1 MKHSNFILLL
11 AFVLLIIVLFV
22 APGAE
27 AFGKHVFTSE
37 SSVDCAKFPDAPA
50 CQDTPDVDP
59 TSTDLETCT
68 PSNGVWSI
76 AGEGA
81 QGRSKLN
88 SPCCQ
93 PPNYSVAKNY
103 KTCDSALGDSAID
116 QCIKN
121 CCKFTEAEANN
132 YDASWYPMAR
142 CACSM
147 WCNNQNVPH
156 FAKYGTAVHYISGD
170 LAEAKTG
177 DSSDFIGG
185 GGDFSGGV

>member
-1 MKHSNFILLL
+1 MEHSTVILLL
-11 AFVLLIIVLFV
+11 AVTLLLVVLIFGSG
-22 APGAE
+22 PE
-27 AFGKHVFTSE
+27 AFGEHIYTAE
-37 SSVDCAKFPDAPA
+37 SSVDCSKFPDSPA

-59 TSTDLETCT
+59 TSTELDTCN
-68 PSNGVWSI
+68 PSDGKWSI
-76 AGEGA
+76 AGTGA
-81 QGRSKLN
+81 QGRSTLN

-93 PPNYSVAKNY
+93 PPKYAVAKDY
-103 KTCDSALGDSAID
+103 KTCDSNLGDGSID
-116 QCIKN
+116 KCIKT
-121 CCKFTEAEANN
+121 CCQFVTSEANN

-147 WCNNQNVPH
+147 WCNNQHVPH